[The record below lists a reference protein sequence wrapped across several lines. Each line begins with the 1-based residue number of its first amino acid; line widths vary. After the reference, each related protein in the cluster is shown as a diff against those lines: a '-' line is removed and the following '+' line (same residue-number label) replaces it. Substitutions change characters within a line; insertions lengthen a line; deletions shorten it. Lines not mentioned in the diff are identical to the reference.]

1 MEVKKIKDE
10 NGILM
15 LELEGESK
23 NFANLLREELWNID
37 GVKEAAFFREHPE
50 LDNPKLFIKMEK
62 GSPKKALEKAI
73 SNLMKKLEELK
84 KVYLKAVQ

>member
-1 MEVKKIKDE
+1 MPIKVVRNEKDTLIIEVIE
-10 NGILM
+10 
-15 LELEGESK
+15 ESET
-23 NFANLLREELWNID
+23 FLNLLREELWNID